1 MPEYQQALEG
11 NEEFLSNHAQL
22 LQSLLLSRQNAANQ
36 SYSENT
42 EGIGNGSI
50 ESGEGISE
58 PSSGGTA

>member
-1 MPEYQQALEG
+1 MSEYQQAPEG
-11 NEEFLSNHAQL
+11 GEEFLSNHAQL

-42 EGIGNGSI
+42 QGIGNGSI

-58 PSSGGTA
+58 PSSGNVA